1 MHVPKQLVRAEQLRC
16 RSGEGQTPLNR
27 LPHSPTWLKMSRRQR
42 PEHNY
47 YFDKAAETTADSLA
61 VLAEYR
67 RTGTRN
73 SGDVVKRGEKVL
85 SEKGALRK
93 LGDEGVSRLQSITR
107 CSRR

>member
-1 MHVPKQLVRAEQLRC
+1 MQLVQAEQLRPASDF
-16 RSGEGQTPLNR
+16 RSNLSGCPLH
-27 LPHSPTWLKMSRRQR
+27 PFAPSTMSRRQR

-93 LGDEGVSRLQSITR
+93 LGDEGPPVFQHRTR
-107 CSRR
+107 RARG